1 MPLYEIDGAAT
12 RRAIDAIT
20 SESVRALDECG
31 ARAEEIDREARRSTS
46 PAPEQPAEEDDDLSA
61 RRWMR

>member
-12 RRAIDAIT
+12 QRAIDAIT
-20 SESVRALDECG
+20 SESLRALDECG
-31 ARAEEIDREARRSTS
+31 ARAEDLDRKPT
-46 PAPEQPAEEDDDLSA
+46 PPVPEQAEEDDDLSS